1 MLLCSL
7 ALLGSFVTAAR
18 AVTVYGQIP
27 LAQTIGADPT
37 NTAAVAVKTA
47 PAHSK
52 AELVPPPIPN
62 PPPPFAYTLNLQR
75 DAAAVTGLSV
85 PHVGAGFWGFSIE
98 MSVISQVCAFSV
110 PRFFVV

>member
-7 ALLGSFVTAAR
+7 ALLGSVVTAAR

-37 NTAAVAVKTA
+37 NTAIVAVKTP

-52 AELVPPPIPN
+52 AELVPPAIPD
-62 PPPPFAYTLNLQR
+62 PPPPLAYTLNLQR

-98 MSVISQVCAFSV
+98 MSVISQVCAFSIV
-110 PRFFVV
+110 HFSVA

>member
-1 MLLCSL
+1 MLLFSL
-7 ALLGSFVTAAR
+7 ALLGSLVTAVQ

-27 LAQTIGADPT
+27 LAQTISADPT
-37 NTAAVAVKTA
+37 NTAAIAVKTL

-62 PPPPFAYTLNLQR
+62 PPPPLAYTLNLQR

-110 PRFFVV
+110 LRFSV